1 MKNKEKEK
9 EVDYAGQDKFN
20 TAITVVVITL
30 VVIIT
35 SAVALMAILQ
45 HDFEKAETKFFED
58 FTISSSPELWE
69 RVPDLLI
76 YPWNEY
82 HKYSTRELSQEQGE
96 FLQGKRVAECMVD
109 MVNYDGVL
117 IKDKESAVSLLYTQ
131 ARRLLTDDDKEYYVW
146 NQIQVEGVY
155 LFSMVSMNGDIFS
168 FHYVTDMECDETEAI
183 RYVRESFKDDKN
195 YHSLEEEYSS
205 FIDNR
210 NFSSIDTVEYRN
222 VIGNFFQNQTIV
234 GRHIWHY
241 TEHVRECDIRQRITA
256 NKFNKISDFSYVMT
270 VKKYI
275 ITVKDRNGNRYS
287 ANPAQQTLYF
297 G

>member
-9 EVDYAGQDKFN
+9 EVDYERQDKFN

-183 RYVRESFKDDKN
+183 RYVRESFKDTKDLYSIEHEFNDFENNRKLFVEAVN
-195 YHSLEEEYSS
+195 KYLTEYENLNTKIFYENIDLKKKPAINEENGDVVLVYISETKADY
-205 FIDNR
+205 FVFLYLDCKTR
-210 NFSSIDTVEYRN
+210 
-222 VIGNFFQNQTIV
+222 
-234 GRHIWHY
+234 
-241 TEHVRECDIRQRITA
+241 
-256 NKFNKISDFSYVMT
+256 KISGYHLM
-270 VKKYI
+270 
-275 ITVKDRNGNRYS
+275 
-287 ANPAQQTLYF
+287 LY
-297 G
+297 

>member
-117 IKDKESAVSLLYTQ
+117 ISNKESAVSLLYAE

-146 NQIQVEGVY
+146 NKIQIEGVY
-155 LFSMVSMNGDIFS
+155 LFGMVNMEGEIFS
-168 FHYVTDMECDETEAI
+168 FHYVTDMECDEEEAI
-183 RYVRESFKDDKN
+183 QYVKDSFEGREEVYQFNDELTAFSNNRNLYMTTISEK
-195 YHSLEEEYSS
+195 LEEYENL
-205 FIDNR
+205 DT
-210 NFSSIDTVEYRN
+210 SIFY
-222 VIGNFFQNQTIV
+222 QNINLRKKPTINEEN
-234 GRHIWHY
+234 G
-241 TEHVRECDIRQRITA
+241 TA
-256 NKFNKISDFSYVMT
+256 ILIYISETKEDYFVFLYLDCKTKKISGYHLM
-270 VKKYI
+270 
-275 ITVKDRNGNRYS
+275 
-287 ANPAQQTLYF
+287 LY
-297 G
+297 

>member
-183 RYVRESFKDDKN
+183 RYVRESFKDTKDLYSIEHEFNDFENNRKLFVEAVNKYLTEYENLNTKIFYENIDLKKKPAINEKN
-195 YHSLEEEYSS
+195 GDVVLVYISETKADYFVFLYL
-205 FIDNR
+205 DCKTR
-210 NFSSIDTVEYRN
+210 
-222 VIGNFFQNQTIV
+222 
-234 GRHIWHY
+234 
-241 TEHVRECDIRQRITA
+241 
-256 NKFNKISDFSYVMT
+256 KISGYHLM
-270 VKKYI
+270 
-275 ITVKDRNGNRYS
+275 
-287 ANPAQQTLYF
+287 LY
-297 G
+297 

>member
-109 MVNYDGVL
+109 MVNYDEVL
-117 IKDKESAVSLLYTQ
+117 IGDKESAASLLYEEG
-131 ARRLLTDDDKEYYVW
+131 RRLLTEDDREYYVW
-146 NQIQVEGVY
+146 NKVQIEGIY
-155 LFSMVSMNGDIFS
+155 LFGMANMKGEIFS
-168 FHYVTDMECDETEAI
+168 FHYVTDMECDEEEAVQ
-183 RYVRESFKDDKN
+183 YVMENFENQEED
-195 YHSLEEEYSS
+195 YYSLEQEL
-205 FIDNR
+205 NA
-210 NFSSIDTVEYRN
+210 FSSNRTLFIKN
-222 VIGNFFQNQTIV
+222 I
-234 GRHIWHY
+234 
-241 TEHVRECDIRQRITA
+241 
-256 NKFNKISDFSYVMT
+256 KI
-270 VKKYI
+270 
-275 ITVKDRNGNRYS
+275 
-287 ANPAQQTLYF
+287 
-297 G
+297 

>member
-82 HKYSTRELSQEQGE
+82 HKYSTRERSQEQGE

-210 NFSSIDTVEYRN
+210 NFYVKTVSEKLTKYKNLDTTLFYQNIDLRKKP
-222 VIGNFFQNQTIV
+222 VIN
-234 GRHIWHY
+234 
-241 TEHVRECDIRQRITA
+241 EE
-256 NKFNKISDFSYVMT
+256 
-270 VKKYI
+270 
-275 ITVKDRNGNRYS
+275 NGNVVLIYIS
-287 ANPAQQTLYF
+287 ETKTDYFVFLYLDCKTKKVS
-297 G
+297 GYHLILC

>member
-210 NFSSIDTVEYRN
+210 NFY
-222 VIGNFFQNQTIV
+222 
-234 GRHIWHY
+234 
-241 TEHVRECDIRQRITA
+241 
-256 NKFNKISDFSYVMT
+256 
-270 VKKYI
+270 VKKKKKKLTKYKNLDTTLFYQNI
-275 ITVKDRNGNRYS
+275 DLRKKPVINEENGNVVLIYIS
-287 ANPAQQTLYF
+287 ETKTDYFVFLYLDCKTKKVS
-297 G
+297 GYHLILC

>member
-117 IKDKESAVSLLYTQ
+117 ISNKESAVSLLYAE

-146 NQIQVEGVY
+146 NKIQIEGVY
-155 LFSMVSMNGDIFS
+155 LFGMVNMEGEIFS
-168 FHYVTDMECDETEAI
+168 FHYVTDMECDEEEAI
-183 RYVRESFKDDKN
+183 QYVKDSFEGRQEAYEFNDELIAFSNNRNLYMTTISEK
-195 YHSLEEEYSS
+195 LEEYENL
-205 FIDNR
+205 DT
-210 NFSSIDTVEYRN
+210 SIFY
-222 VIGNFFQNQTIV
+222 QNINLRKKPTINEEN
-234 GRHIWHY
+234 G
-241 TEHVRECDIRQRITA
+241 TA
-256 NKFNKISDFSYVMT
+256 ILIYISETKEDYFVFLYLDCKTKKISGYHLM
-270 VKKYI
+270 
-275 ITVKDRNGNRYS
+275 
-287 ANPAQQTLYF
+287 LY
-297 G
+297 

>member
-45 HDFEKAETKFFED
+45 HGFEKAETKFFED

-183 RYVRESFKDDKN
+183 RYVRESFKDTKDLYSIEHEFNDFENNRKLFVEAVN
-195 YHSLEEEYSS
+195 KYLTEYENLNTKI
-205 FIDNR
+205 FYENIDL
-210 NFSSIDTVEYRN
+210 
-222 VIGNFFQNQTIV
+222 
-234 GRHIWHY
+234 
-241 TEHVRECDIRQRITA
+241 
-256 NKFNKISDFSYVMT
+256 
-270 VKKYI
+270 KK
-275 ITVKDRNGNRYS
+275 K
-287 ANPAQQTLYF
+287 PA
-297 G
+297 

>member
-58 FTISSSPELWE
+58 FTISSSLELWE

-210 NFSSIDTVEYRN
+210 NFYVKTVSEKLTKYKNLDTTLFYQNIDLRKKP
-222 VIGNFFQNQTIV
+222 VIN
-234 GRHIWHY
+234 
-241 TEHVRECDIRQRITA
+241 EE
-256 NKFNKISDFSYVMT
+256 
-270 VKKYI
+270 
-275 ITVKDRNGNRYS
+275 NGNVVLIYIS
-287 ANPAQQTLYF
+287 ETKTDYFVFLYLDCKTKKVS
-297 G
+297 GYHLILC

>member
-210 NFSSIDTVEYRN
+210 NFYVKTVSEKLTKYKNLDTTLFYQNIDLRKKP
-222 VIGNFFQNQTIV
+222 VIN
-234 GRHIWHY
+234 
-241 TEHVRECDIRQRITA
+241 EE
-256 NKFNKISDFSYVMT
+256 
-270 VKKYI
+270 
-275 ITVKDRNGNRYS
+275 NGNVVLIYIS
-287 ANPAQQTLYF
+287 ETKTDYFVFLYLD
-297 G
+297 

>member
-210 NFSSIDTVEYRN
+210 NFYVKTVSEKLTKYKNLDTTLFYQNIDLRKKP
-222 VIGNFFQNQTIV
+222 VIN
-234 GRHIWHY
+234 
-241 TEHVRECDIRQRITA
+241 EE
-256 NKFNKISDFSYVMT
+256 
-270 VKKYI
+270 
-275 ITVKDRNGNRYS
+275 NGNVVLIYIS
-287 ANPAQQTLYF
+287 ETKTDYFVFLYLDCKTKKVS
-297 G
+297 GYHLILC

>member
-117 IKDKESAVSLLYTQ
+117 ISNKESAVSLLYAE

-146 NQIQVEGVY
+146 NKIQIEGVY
-155 LFSMVSMNGDIFS
+155 LFGMVNMEGEIFS
-168 FHYVTDMECDETEAI
+168 FHYVTDMECDEEEAI
-183 RYVRESFKDDKN
+183 QYVKDSFEGREEVYQFNDELTAFSNNRNLYMTTISEK
-195 YHSLEEEYSS
+195 LEEYENL
-205 FIDNR
+205 DT
-210 NFSSIDTVEYRN
+210 SIFYQNINLRKKPTINEENGTVILIYISETKEDYF
-222 VIGNFFQNQTIV
+222 VFLYLDCKT
-234 GRHIWHY
+234 
-241 TEHVRECDIRQRITA
+241 
-256 NKFNKISDFSYVMT
+256 KKISGYHLM
-270 VKKYI
+270 
-275 ITVKDRNGNRYS
+275 
-287 ANPAQQTLYF
+287 LY
-297 G
+297 

>member
-183 RYVRESFKDDKN
+183 RYVRESLKDDKN

-210 NFSSIDTVEYRN
+210 NFYVKTVSEKLTKYKNLDTTLFYQNIDLRKKP
-222 VIGNFFQNQTIV
+222 VIN
-234 GRHIWHY
+234 
-241 TEHVRECDIRQRITA
+241 EE
-256 NKFNKISDFSYVMT
+256 
-270 VKKYI
+270 
-275 ITVKDRNGNRYS
+275 NGNVVLIYIS
-287 ANPAQQTLYF
+287 ETKTDYFVFLYLDCKTKKVS
-297 G
+297 GYHLILC